1 VEKLKPWLVPAL
13 VLVGMA
19 LTGIAIGA
27 VGTALRVPWC
37 LGGGSECDG
46 IKPVSETAGRIF
58 EIVGGFVFWG
68 SAIVAGLVAWRLRIV
83 RGRADATVAHDGDQ
97 HS

>member
-1 VEKLKPWLVPAL
+1 MEKLKPWLIPAL

-46 IKPVSETAGRIF
+46 IKPVSESAGRIL

-68 SAIVAGLVAWRLRIV
+68 SVITAGLVALRLQFV
-83 RGRADATVAHDGDQ
+83 RGRADAALVPEGDQ